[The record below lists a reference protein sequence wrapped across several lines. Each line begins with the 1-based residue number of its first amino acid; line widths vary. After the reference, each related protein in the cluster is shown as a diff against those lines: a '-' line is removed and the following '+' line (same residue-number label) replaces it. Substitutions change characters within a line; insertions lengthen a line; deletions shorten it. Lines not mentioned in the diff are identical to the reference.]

1 MLEITIPKGEE
12 WDEANEQ
19 FVYTDEVH
27 LVLEHSLL
35 SISKW
40 ESKWEKPFF
49 SRKDKTLEEA
59 LDYIRCMTI
68 TKNVKPETYYLLS
81 EENLNDIN
89 NYIQKKM
96 TATTFSNLG
105 HRPSR
110 EIVTSEIIYYQMV
123 TLGIPFE
130 CEKWHINRLLTLIK
144 VCSIKNNPKK
154 KRIGKHELASRN
166 RALNAARKAKLHTH
180 G

>member
-12 WDEANEQ
+12 WDEVNEQ

-68 TKNVKPETYYLLS
+68 TKNVNPETYFLLS